1 MRMTALEGRA
11 HIQIGDRL
19 VDVAEGSKGS
29 LPSDPMDVLARWDE
43 VRAWAGTAS
52 DGAPPVTLDESRVTC
67 PVPAPRQ
74 VFAIGLNYR
83 LHAIESGLAIP
94 EVPMVF
100 TKFPSAIADPYAD
113 LVVATEKVDWEI
125 ELAVIIGAST
135 RNVSRERAWSQV
147 AGLAVAQDYSARDVQ
162 MTPKGAPQF
171 SLGKSFPGFL
181 PLGPWVVTTDEVP
194 NPDALRLWCDIDGE
208 RMQDSNTDDLIF
220 PVPVL
225 IEYLSSVTT
234 LFPGDV
240 IVTGTPAGVG
250 IGRDPQV
257 FLSAG
262 QVVESSIEGLG
273 TMRQRTIPGAWS
285 WTP

>member
-1 MRMTALEGRA
+1 MRMTALDGRA

-273 TMRQRTIPGAWS
+273 TMRQRTIPGQWS

>member
-1 MRMTALEGRA
+1 MRLTAVNGRA

-19 VDVAEGSKGS
+19 VDVAEGSGGN
-29 LPSDPMDVLARWDE
+29 LPSDPMALFDRWADL
-43 VRAWAGTAS
+43 VSWAGSAA
-52 DGAPPVTLDESRVTC
+52 DGAPTVALDEAKVTC

-100 TKFPSAIADPYAD
+100 TKFPSSIAGPFGE
-113 LVVATEKVDWEI
+113 LVVATPKVDWEI
-125 ELAVIIGAST
+125 ELAVIIGTTA
-135 RNVSRERAWSQV
+135 RGVSRADAWSHV

-162 MTPKGAPQF
+162 MTPKNAPQF

-181 PLGPWVVTTDEVP
+181 PIGPWVVTPDEVP

-234 LFPGDV
+234 LMPGDV

-250 IGRDPQV
+250 LGRDPQV
-257 FLSAG
+257 FLRPG

-273 TMRQRTIPGAWS
+273 TMRQRTVKGDWS

>member
-1 MRMTALEGRA
+1 MRMTALDGRA
-11 HIQIGDRL
+11 HVQIGDHL
-19 VDVAEGSKGS
+19 VDVAEGSNGA
-29 LPSDPMDVLARWDE
+29 LPSDPMAVLARWGE
-43 VRAWAGTAS
+43 VRAWAGPAG
-52 DGAPPVTLDESRVTC
+52 DGVTPVALDESRVTC

-100 TKFPSAIADPYAD
+100 TKFQSSIADPYAD

-125 ELAVIIGAST
+125 ELAVIIGSIT
-135 RNVSRERAWSQV
+135 RGVSRDNAWSHV

-181 PLGPWVVTTDEVP
+181 PLGPWVVTPDELP
-194 NPDALRLWCDIDGE
+194 NPDSLRLWCDIDGE

-257 FLSAG
+257 FLRAG

-273 TMRQRTIPGAWS
+273 TMRQRTVPGSWS

>member
-1 MRMTALEGRA
+1 MRMTALDGRA

-19 VDVAEGSKGS
+19 VDVANGSKGS

-52 DGAPPVTLDESRVTC
+52 DGAAPVTLDESRVTC

-100 TKFPSAIADPYAD
+100 TKFQSAIADPYAD

-125 ELAVIIGAST
+125 ELAVIIGAPT
-135 RNVSRERAWSQV
+135 RNVSRAQAWSQV

-208 RMQDSNTDDLIF
+208 RVQDSNTDDLIF

-257 FLSAG
+257 FLGPG

>member
-1 MRMTALEGRA
+1 
-11 HIQIGDRL
+11 
-19 VDVAEGSKGS
+19 
-29 LPSDPMDVLARWDE
+29 MDVLARWDE
-43 VRAWAGTAS
+43 VRAWAGAAS
-52 DGAPPVTLDESRVTC
+52 DGAAPVTLDESRVTC

-100 TKFPSAIADPYAD
+100 TKFQSAIADPYAD
-113 LVVATEKVDWEI
+113 LVVATDKVDWEI
-125 ELAVIIGAST
+125 ELAVIIGAPT
-135 RNVSRERAWSQV
+135 RNVSRAQAWSQV

-208 RMQDSNTDDLIF
+208 RVQDSNTDDLIF

-273 TMRQRTIPGAWS
+273 TMRQRTIPGQWS

>member
-43 VRAWAGTAS
+43 VRAWAGAAS
-52 DGAPPVTLDESRVTC
+52 DGAAPVTLDESRVTC

-273 TMRQRTIPGAWS
+273 TMRQRTIPGQWS

>member
-1 MRMTALEGRA
+1 MRMTALDGRA

-43 VRAWAGTAS
+43 VRAWAGAAS

-100 TKFPSAIADPYAD
+100 TKFQSAIADPYAD
-113 LVVATEKVDWEI
+113 LVVATDKVDWEI
-125 ELAVIIGAST
+125 ELAVIIGAPT
-135 RNVSRERAWSQV
+135 RNVSRAQAWSQV

-208 RMQDSNTDDLIF
+208 RVQDSNTDDLIF

>member
-1 MRMTALEGRA
+1 MRMTALDGRA
-11 HIQIGDRL
+11 HIQIGDQL

-29 LPSDPMDVLARWDE
+29 LPSDPMEALALWDE
-43 VRAWAGTAS
+43 VRAWAGAAS
-52 DGAPPVTLDESRVTC
+52 DGAAPVTLDESR
-67 PVPAPRQ
+67 VPAPRQ

-100 TKFPSAIADPYAD
+100 TKFQSAIADPYAD
-113 LVVATEKVDWEI
+113 LVIATEKVDWEI
-125 ELAVIIGAST
+125 ELAVIIGAPT
-135 RNVSRERAWSQV
+135 RNVSRAQAWSQV

-194 NPDALRLWCDIDGE
+194 NPDALNLWCDIDGE
-208 RMQDSNTDDLIF
+208 RVQDSNTDDLIF
-220 PVPVL
+220 SVPVL

-257 FLSAG
+257 FLRPG
-262 QVVESSIEGLG
+262 QVVESSIDGLG
-273 TMRQRTIPGAWS
+273 TMRQRTVAGQWS

>member
-125 ELAVIIGAST
+125 ELAVIMGAPT
-135 RNVSRERAWSQV
+135 RNVSRAQAWSQV

-208 RMQDSNTDDLIF
+208 RVQDSNTDDLIF

>member
-1 MRMTALEGRA
+1 MRMTALDGRA
-11 HIQIGDRL
+11 HVQIGDHL
-19 VDVAEGSKGS
+19 VDVAEGSNGA
-29 LPSDPMDVLARWDE
+29 LPSDPMAVLARWGE
-43 VRAWAGTAS
+43 VRAWAGPAG
-52 DGAPPVTLDESRVTC
+52 DGVTPVALDESRVTC

-100 TKFPSAIADPYAD
+100 TKFQSSIADPYAD

-125 ELAVIIGAST
+125 ELAVIIGSIT
-135 RNVSRERAWSQV
+135 RGVSRDNAWSHV

-181 PLGPWVVTTDEVP
+181 PLGPWVVTPDELP
-194 NPDALRLWCDIDGE
+194 NPDSLRLWCDIDGE

-220 PVPVL
+220 DVPTL
-225 IEYLSSVTT
+225 IAELSKVMT
-234 LFPGDV
+234 LEPGDV
-240 IVTGTPAGVG
+240 IITGTPSGVAMA
-250 IGRDPQV
+250 RDPQPWLKPGDV
-257 FLSAG
+257 CEVEIEKIGTLRN
-262 QVVESSIEGLG
+262 VVV
-273 TMRQRTIPGAWS
+273 QGA
-285 WTP
+285 

>member
-1 MRMTALEGRA
+1 MRMTALDGRA
-11 HIQIGDRL
+11 HIQIGDQL
-19 VDVAEGSKGS
+19 VDVALGSKGS
-29 LPSDPMDVLARWDE
+29 LPSDPMEVFTRWGE
-43 VRAWAGTAS
+43 VRAWAGPAA
-52 DGAPPVTLDESRVTC
+52 DGATPVALDESRVTC
-67 PVPAPRQ
+67 PVPRPRQ

-83 LHAIESGLAIP
+83 LHAVESGLAIP

-100 TKFPSAIADPYAD
+100 TKFQSSIADPYAD
-113 LVVATEKVDWEI
+113 LVVATDKVDWEI
-125 ELAVIIGAST
+125 ELAVVIGAESHDVA
-135 RNVSRERAWSQV
+135 RADAWSHV
-147 AGLAVAQDYSARDVQ
+147 AGVAVAQDYSARDVQ

-181 PLGPWVVTTDEVP
+181 PLGPWVVTPDDVP
-194 NPDALRLWCDIDGE
+194 NPDALRLWCDIDGD

-234 LFPGDV
+234 LYPGDV

-257 FLSAG
+257 FLRPG

-273 TMRQRTIPGAWS
+273 TMRQRTVAGTWS

>member
-1 MRMTALEGRA
+1 MRMTAINGRA

-19 VDVAEGSKGS
+19 ADVAAESKGA
-29 LPSDPMDVLARWDE
+29 LPADPMELLARWQE
-43 VRAWAGTAS
+43 VRAWA
-52 DGAPPVTLDESRVTC
+52 DGADGASAPVALDESTVTC
-67 PVPAPRQ
+67 PVPSPRQ

-125 ELAVIIGAST
+125 ELAVIIGAQAHG
-135 RNVSRERAWSQV
+135 VSRADAWSVV
-147 AGLAVAQDYSARDVQ
+147 AGLAVSQDYSARDVQ

-171 SLGKSFPGFL
+171 SIGKSFPGFL
-181 PLGPWVVTTDEVP
+181 PIGPWIVTPDEVP
-194 NPDALRLWCDIDGE
+194 NPDALHLWCDIDGV
-208 RMQDSNTDDLIF
+208 RVQDSNTDDLIF

-225 IEYLSSVTT
+225 IEYLPSVAT
-234 LFPGDV
+234 LYPGDV

-257 FLSAG
+257 FLHAG
-262 QVVESSIEGLG
+262 QVVESGIEGLG
-273 TMRQRTIPGAWS
+273 TMRQRTIAGHWT